1 MYIIAGLG
9 NPGLSYSRTR
19 HNIGFMALDALARRW
34 GIRIHTRAFQGL
46 VGEGLFEGEKVL
58 LIKPQTYMN
67 LSGSCL
73 REVMG
78 FYKLPPEKLI
88 VLVDDVELPLGS
100 LRIRSKGSA
109 GTHNGLRSIL
119 SCLGSDNFV
128 RIRIGC
134 GQDQSLLLRDFVLK
148 RPGKGEMALL
158 EEAYAHA
165 AEAAELI
172 VSGHTDRAQMLFNKN
187 MKPATGWK
195 AAETHMMDALFAL
208 LEKDPAW
215 KSLDTALKEAAARRR
230 YSPARKGA
238 ACPCGEV

>member
-148 RPGKGEMALL
+148 RPGKGSGSRSESGASDFEERHEGGPYPLSCVRLYPPGAGGAYPEKNRTEHRGYPQVYLSLL
-158 EEAYAHA
+158 QRGSQSVQPLYGFQQAPQTDA
-165 AEAAELI
+165 A
-172 VSGHTDRAQMLFNKN
+172 
-187 MKPATGWK
+187 
-195 AAETHMMDALFAL
+195 
-208 LEKDPAW
+208 
-215 KSLDTALKEAAARRR
+215 
-230 YSPARKGA
+230 GA
-238 ACPCGEV
+238 

>member
-9 NPGLSYSRTR
+9 NPGLSYSKTR
-19 HNIGFMALDALARRW
+19 HNIGFMALNALARRW

-67 LSGSCL
+67 LSGNCL

-172 VSGHTDRAQMLFNKN
+172 VSGHTDRAQMLFNKKHEACN
-187 MKPATGWK
+187 R
-195 AAETHMMDALFAL
+195 
-208 LEKDPAW
+208 LE
-215 KSLDTALKEAAARRR
+215 SR
-230 YSPARKGA
+230 
-238 ACPCGEV
+238 